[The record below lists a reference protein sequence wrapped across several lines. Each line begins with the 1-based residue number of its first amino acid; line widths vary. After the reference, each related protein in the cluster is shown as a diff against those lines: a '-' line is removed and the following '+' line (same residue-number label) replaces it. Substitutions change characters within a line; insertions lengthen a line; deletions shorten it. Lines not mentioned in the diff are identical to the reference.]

1 MKKVLFIAAL
11 LCFAV
16 FGAQAQ
22 SLRQGQKFSDGEQ
35 CFEVDAIWENEQT
48 VFMTAPGEIYM
59 TLKMVKGKTGE
70 YTLAPY
76 GDVPVVPV
84 SGAKFG
90 ARVQHLT
97 QPGAEFLLVY
107 DARGNV
113 VRVLESQGVTP
124 ESLKGEWRWVG
135 PNIPELILVLDT
147 DEDGDLA
154 VKDLY
159 TYRNKGY
166 RDPRFAFDGET
177 LWIRWDKGENAYL
190 ELTLKPNGEDLT
202 GRCQM
207 IGVWEREFDED
218 ITLRRDY
225 FEYDKQ

>member
-1 MKKVLFIAAL
+1 MKKALIIAAL
-11 LCFAV
+11 LGFTV
-16 FGAQAQ
+16 SGMQAQ
-22 SLRQGQKFSDGEQ
+22 PLRQGQIFSDGGQ
-35 CFEVDAIWENEQT
+35 SFEVDAIWEDEQT

-59 TLKMVKGKTGE
+59 TLKLVKGKTGE

-84 SGAKFG
+84 PGAKFG
-90 ARVQHLT
+90 ARVQHLR
-97 QPGAEFLLVY
+97 QPDAEYLLVY
-107 DARGNV
+107 DSRGNV
-113 VRVLESQGVTP
+113 VRVLESKGVTP
-124 ESLKGEWRWVG
+124 ESLRGEWRWVG
-135 PNIPELILVLDT
+135 PDIPELILVLDT
-147 DEDGDLA
+147 DDGGDLT

-159 TYRNKGY
+159 TYRIKNYKNPKY
-166 RDPRFAFDGET
+166 TFDGET
-177 LWIRWDKGENAYL
+177 LWIRWDEGENAYL